1 MQILKAQLKLG
12 WALSLLHNDMATKS
26 AEKINDMNIEP
37 VEPQPFRLHAVISTA
52 AERLAGSVFILPTV
66 IALLFLSIFPLIAS
80 LYISLTRFEIAPGG
94 FKLIFVGLN
103 NYKKLFVGSEG
114 NHFLGKFVPATP
126 LSWVVFGGVV
136 VALAIFL
143 ARYLL
148 NNRVSVSGLIGR
160 ILLTLGLGGLT
171 WMLVHTLW
179 GGGRLGTVSVTL
191 LYVFV
196 GIFFQY
202 ILGLS
207 LAMLTVQNLPGRR
220 YFRVIFLLP
229 MMITPVGIAY
239 MFRMITDTSKGPFT
253 PIWQALG
260 LIDFS
265 WVNNAWGARTAIL
278 IADIWQ
284 WTPFMFI
291 VLVAALES
299 QPVEPIEAATVDGAN
314 SWQIFQN
321 ITWPAI
327 LPVSMTLILIR
338 LIESFKIV
346 DLPNVM
352 TNGGPGTATQSLTMH
367 AFINWRGLD
376 LGGSAA
382 VAYILLF
389 LVTFF
394 GMLFVNLIRQRAV
407 ETL

>member
-1 MQILKAQLKLG
+1 MTLKHEVNTNAHGPTQTGLG
-12 WALSLLHNDMATKS
+12 HVPPADT
-26 AEKINDMNIEP
+26 MNPESQEQEP
-37 VEPQPFRLHAVISTA
+37 SRLHTVIAT
-52 AERLAGSVFILPTV
+52 AERRAGSIFLLPAV
-66 IALLFLSIFPLIAS
+66 LALLFLSVFPLIAS
-80 LYISLTRFEIAPGG
+80 LYVSLARFKIAPGG
-94 FKLIFVGLN
+94 FTLTFVGLD
-103 NYKKLFVGSEG
+103 NYKKLFLGSERT
-114 NHFLGKFVPATP
+114 HFLGAFAPSTAAT
-126 LSWVVFGGVV
+126 WIVFGIVV
-136 VALAIFL
+136 IALAIFL

-148 NNRVSVSGLIGR
+148 NARVSIGGLIGR
-160 ILLTLGLGGLT
+160 LLLALGLGGLAWIFT
-171 WMLVHTLW
+171 HTLW
-179 GGGRLGTVSVTL
+179 NGGRLGTVTVTL
-191 LYVFV
+191 VYVFV

-220 YFRVIFLLP
+220 FFRVVFLLP
-229 MMITPVGIAY
+229 MMITPVGVAY
-239 MFRMITDTSKGPFT
+239 MFRMLTDTSKGPFT
-253 PIWQALG
+253 PIWQAMG
-260 LIDFS
+260 LADFS

-299 QPVEPIEAATVDGAN
+299 QPVEPLEAAMVDGAN
-314 SWQIFQN
+314 PWQVFRH

-338 LIESFKIV
+338 LIQAFKIV

-352 TNGGPGTATQSLTMH
+352 TNGGPGTATQSLTYH
-367 AFINWRGLD
+367 AFINWRALD
-376 LGGSAA
+376 VGGSAA

-394 GMLFVNLIRQRAV
+394 SMIFVNLIRQRTIEA
-407 ETL
+407 L